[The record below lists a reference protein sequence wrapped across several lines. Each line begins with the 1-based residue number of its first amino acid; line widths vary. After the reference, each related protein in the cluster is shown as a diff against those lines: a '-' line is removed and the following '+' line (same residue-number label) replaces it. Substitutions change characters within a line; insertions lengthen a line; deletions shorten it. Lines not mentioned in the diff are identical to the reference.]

1 MELQGQRW
9 KQETTKEKM
18 TIVVLMID
26 GSTGKGGS
34 QKGIESGSILKV
46 E

>member
-1 MELQGQRW
+1 
-9 KQETTKEKM
+9 M

-34 QKGIESGSILKV
+34 QKGIDSGSVLKV

>member
-1 MELQGQRW
+1 MKGQRW
-9 KQETTKEKM
+9 KQDTAKEKM

-26 GSTGKGGS
+26 GSTGKGSS
-34 QKGIESGSILKV
+34 QKGIDSGSILKV